1 MRLKKLWV
9 KDYKNLKDFTIDFE
23 TSDGL
28 TMIIGNNG
36 SGKSNV
42 LELLSG
48 IFSDTYTTTGKYIIN
63 SDYLISFEINNIT
76 YDIKNNQ
83 NRRSF
88 YQDGKV
94 ISKTTAKTSGVFPK
108 NVVALYSG
116 EDEYLY
122 KTYFLP
128 FEKEMVWENSKLR
141 FINKDYWD
149 IAIFSFL
156 CSPIEDIDGTTD
168 TNLKFMNTILDG
180 KDIKKSL
187 LFINPNHIY
196 TNSERADKNLYNS
209 ILLTS
214 PKHYEDD
221 HQEYLT
227 MSDSEFISEYKFI
240 PNKNYSVGGKY
251 YFIELSL
258 EDGHILMPD
267 TDKIV
272 FQTLSQSIKDKKN
285 GFFLGVECL
294 TDSFV
299 CSRLSEGEKRLILIR
314 AILDI
319 VANENSLILLDEP
332 DSHIHEGR
340 KKELYELIQ
349 YYTEFSRQIILT
361 SHSPTMVHIAKENQ
375 LVMLEVQENSSKV
388 ISQEKIKTLQAIT
401 PQGISVVEQSMVFNS
416 DKPLVIFE
424 GKTDVQYVKK
434 AISVLADD
442 ENGYKNINV
451 DFLSFNGTGNAKS
464 FIDEL
469 MGIVSAEKKLIV
481 FFDRDDAGRNGA
493 SAVLGISKDH
503 EDLVKFN
510 KCIKCNIIVDFLPYK
525 NSIEKGDF
533 LIEDYF
539 DYEMTIKPIIDKLM
553 DMNHHPIKNLPK
565 LGDRIKKEIEKNFD
579 TYHKNQFKGFQT
591 LIEKIKELIK

>member
-48 IFSDTYTTTGKYIIN
+48 IFHDAYTMTGKYIIN

-108 NVVALYSG
+108 SIVALYSG

-122 KTYFLP
+122 KTYFSS
-128 FEKEMVWENSKLR
+128 FEKEKVWQNSKMR

-168 TNLKFMNTILDG
+168 TNLKFMKTILDG

-187 LFINPNHIY
+187 LFINPNHIH

-221 HQEYLT
+221 HLEYLT

-240 PNKNYSVGGKY
+240 PNKNYW
-251 YFIELSL
+251 L
-258 EDGHILMPD
+258 
-267 TDKIV
+267 
-272 FQTLSQSIKDKKN
+272 
-285 GFFLGVECL
+285 C
-294 TDSFV
+294 
-299 CSRLSEGEKRLILIR
+299 
-314 AILDI
+314 
-319 VANENSLILLDEP
+319 
-332 DSHIHEGR
+332 
-340 KKELYELIQ
+340 
-349 YYTEFSRQIILT
+349 
-361 SHSPTMVHIAKENQ
+361 
-375 LVMLEVQENSSKV
+375 
-388 ISQEKIKTLQAIT
+388 
-401 PQGISVVEQSMVFNS
+401 
-416 DKPLVIFE
+416 
-424 GKTDVQYVKK
+424 
-434 AISVLADD
+434 
-442 ENGYKNINV
+442 
-451 DFLSFNGTGNAKS
+451 
-464 FIDEL
+464 
-469 MGIVSAEKKLIV
+469 
-481 FFDRDDAGRNGA
+481 
-493 SAVLGISKDH
+493 
-503 EDLVKFN
+503 
-510 KCIKCNIIVDFLPYK
+510 
-525 NSIEKGDF
+525 
-533 LIEDYF
+533 
-539 DYEMTIKPIIDKLM
+539 
-553 DMNHHPIKNLPK
+553 
-565 LGDRIKKEIEKNFD
+565 
-579 TYHKNQFKGFQT
+579 
-591 LIEKIKELIK
+591 